1 MKYSSVRIKTSVYT
15 SPLMQNDQT
24 YDRER
29 KNLTED
35 EEEGTIGEAEAEEE
49 VIKDA
54 DDNDN
59 DDGTS

>member
-1 MKYSSVRIKTSVYT
+1 
-15 SPLMQNDQT
+15 MQNDQT
-24 YDRER
+24 YERER

-49 VIKDA
+49 VIKDE
-54 DDNDN
+54 DKKDNDDN

>member
-1 MKYSSVRIKTSVYT
+1 MYT

-29 KNLTED
+29 KNLTEN

-49 VIKDA
+49 VIKDE

-59 DDGTS
+59 DDGTSWSSRR